1 MVDQTITLPYEW
13 APRPHQK
20 AVWDYMMQEGV
31 KNQRACLVW
40 HRRAGKDAVC
50 INVMAAKAHIDIGL
64 YYYFA
69 PTQKQARKVIWDN
82 IDSNGKRPIDQ
93 AFPHALRK
101 STNDQEMRIVLKCGS
116 IIQVL
121 GSDNYDSVVG
131 SNPRGMVFSEW
142 AIAAK
147 PEAWGYFSPIL
158 AAMDNQGW
166 AMFPYTPRGLNHGH
180 SLYRMAERNKKWYSE
195 LLTIDDTKRGD
206 GSPVISVEFV
216 EQERDEG
223 KKEVVIQQEY
233 YCKFSESN
241 EKQVFH
247 MESVLEAMSRDV
259 PHDDP
264 GAATICG
271 IDCARFG
278 DDSSIIATRI
288 GFDFKSIPL
297 VILPGRIDTLN
308 LAARIQQHWIKYKPD
323 VMFVDT
329 TGQGIGV
336 SDELKRRRV
345 PHIGIN
351 FQGKDDKKEVYANIR
366 CGMMSRFA
374 EWCTEPEASLY
385 NSDDLRNEIAVTEY
399 DEDPD
404 PHGRLKII
412 KKSEIKLRLEGHS
425 PDELDACMLT
435 FARTVMRRDVKAIVN
450 RNGRR
455 KAIMDD

>member
-1 MVDQTITLPYEW
+1 
-13 APRPHQK
+13 
-20 AVWDYMMQEGV
+20 MMDAANGG
-31 KNQRACLVW
+31 KNKGKNKRAALVW

-50 INVMAAKAHIDIGL
+50 LNIMAALAHINIGL

-93 AFPHALRK
+93 AFPHALRRT
-101 STNDQEMRIVLKCGS
+101 TNDQEMRIVLECGS

-131 SNPRGMVFSEW
+131 SNPVGMVFSEW
-142 AIAAK
+142 SIAAK

-158 AAMDNQGW
+158 AALDNQGW

-180 SLYRMAERNKKWYSE
+180 SLYRMAERNDKWYSE
-195 LLTIDDTKRGD
+195 LLTVDDTKRQD
-206 GSPVISVEFV
+206 GGPVISPEFI

-223 KKEVVIQQEY
+223 KKEVLIQQEY

-247 MESVLEAMSRDV
+247 MESVLESMSFDV
-259 PHDDP
+259 MGDDP
-264 GAATICG
+264 HAPCIVGV
-271 IDCARFG
+271 DCARFG
-278 DDSSIIATRI
+278 DDASVIATRI
-288 GFDFKSIPL
+288 GKDFKSVPL
-297 VILPGRIDTLN
+297 VKIQGRLDTIN
-308 LAARIQQHWIKYKPD
+308 LAARIQQHWVKYKPD
-323 VMFVDT
+323 AMFIDV

-345 PHIGIN
+345 PHVGIN

-366 CGMMSRFA
+366 CGMMARFA
-374 EWCTEPEASLY
+374 TWCEEPDVSLV
-385 NSDDLRNEIAVTEY
+385 SDDDLRNEMSVVEY
-399 DEDPD
+399 DDEPD

-412 KKSEIKLRLEGHS
+412 KKSEIKTRLEGHS
-425 PDELDACMLT
+425 PDVLDACMLT
-435 FARTVMRRDVKAIVN
+435 FARPVMRKDLRQFVQ
-450 RNGRR
+450 RNMNNGGGPPRAR
-455 KAIMDD
+455 MS